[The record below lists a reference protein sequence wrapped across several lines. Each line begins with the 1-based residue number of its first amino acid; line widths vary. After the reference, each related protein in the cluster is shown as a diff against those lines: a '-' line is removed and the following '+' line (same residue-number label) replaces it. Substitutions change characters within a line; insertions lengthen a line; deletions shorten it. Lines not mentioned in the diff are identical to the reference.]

1 MKASLI
7 TGLLAVAG
15 ANCKPTSH
23 IESETVNVENLR
35 TVPQGWSAIGA
46 PASHPK
52 LPFRIAVRSA
62 DNDILER
69 TLMEVSDPNHAR
81 YGQHLKRDELR
92 DLVRPRAEST
102 KAVMS
107 WLEESGISP
116 KDIQEDGEW
125 ITFHAPVE
133 RAESMLSTTFNTY
146 QNQVR
151 RDVKRIRALSYSVP
165 KVVRDHID
173 LIEPTVRFGQIKAER
188 SNVLTKEAAP
198 FSIAAVN
205 STCNSAITPTC
216 LKDLYNFADYK
227 IDPKGAVKL
236 GVSGFLEQLARFADL
251 EEFTSSF
258 APNAASNFSTVA
270 VNGGT
275 LDQNATDDSVEANLD
290 IDYTVGLVDP
300 SIETVFYSTA
310 GRGILVPDLDQP
322 TEANNDNEPYLDFF
336 TYVAGLADDEL
347 PQVLTTSYGEDEQSV
362 PATYAKKVC
371 DIIGQLGTRGVS
383 VIFSSGDTG
392 VGSACQTNDG
402 KNTTRFLPI
411 FPASCPYVTSVGGT
425 YKIEPEQAVGFSS
438 GGFSDLWKR
447 PAYQDEAVGAYLE
460 KLGSQWDGLYNP
472 EGRGFPDVAA
482 QGQGFRVVDKGSQ
495 ISVGGTSASAPV
507 FASVVALLNN
517 ARLAAG
523 QPSLGFLN
531 PWIYSEAHQALNDI
545 KDGGSTGCTG
555 RSIYSGLKAPKV
567 PYASW
572 NATEGWDPVTGYG
585 TPDFGKLLKLSQGQ
599 SYSPPPA

>member
-1 MKASLI
+1 MKCSLI
-7 TGLLAVAG
+7 AGLLAVAG
-15 ANCKPTSH
+15 ANGKPTSH
-23 IESETVNVENLR
+23 IESESVNVETLR

-46 PASHPK
+46 PAGHRK

-62 DNDILER
+62 DNDVLER
-69 TLMEVSDPNHAR
+69 TLMEVSDPHHAR
-81 YGQHLKRDELR
+81 YGQHLKRDELK
-92 DLVRPRAEST
+92 DLIKPRAESS
-102 KAVMS
+102 KAVLS
-107 WLEESGISP
+107 WLEESGISSEDI
-116 KDIQEDGEW
+116 KDDGEW
-125 ITFHAPVE
+125 ITFHAPVK
-133 RAESMLSTTFNTY
+133 RAESMLGTTFKTY

-151 RDVKRIRALSYSVP
+151 RDVKRVRSLSYSVP
-165 KVVRDHID
+165 KAIRDHID

-188 SNVLTKEAAP
+188 SNVLTQEAAP
-198 FSIAAVN
+198 FSVAAVN
-205 STCNSAITPTC
+205 ATCNTTITPAC

-236 GVSGFLEQLARFADL
+236 GVSGFLEQLARYTDL
-251 EEFTSSF
+251 EQFVSTFAPDAGSNFTSTS
-258 APNAASNFSTVA
+258 

-300 SIETVFYSTA
+300 TIETTFYSTA

-322 TEANNDNEPYLDFF
+322 SEDDNENEPYLDFF
-336 TYVAGLADDEL
+336 TYVVGLPDDEL
-347 PQVLTTSYGEDEQSV
+347 PQVLSTSYGEDEQSV

-425 YKIEPEQAVGFSS
+425 YKIEPERAVSFSS
-438 GGFSDLWKR
+438 
-447 PAYQDEAVGAYLE
+447 AAVDAYLE
-460 KLGSQWDGLYNP
+460 KLGSQWEGLYNP
-472 EGRGFPDVAA
+472 AGRGFPDVAA
-482 QGQGFRVVDKGSQ
+482 QGQGFRVVDKGLQ

-531 PWIYSEAHQALNDI
+531 PWIYSKGYQGLTDI
-545 KDGGSTGCTG
+545 KDGGSTGCIG
-555 RSIYSGLKAPKV
+555 RSIYSGLKAPLV

-585 TPDFGKLLKLSQGQ
+585 TPNFEKLLELSQGQ
-599 SYSPPPA
+599 SNSSYSVPPS